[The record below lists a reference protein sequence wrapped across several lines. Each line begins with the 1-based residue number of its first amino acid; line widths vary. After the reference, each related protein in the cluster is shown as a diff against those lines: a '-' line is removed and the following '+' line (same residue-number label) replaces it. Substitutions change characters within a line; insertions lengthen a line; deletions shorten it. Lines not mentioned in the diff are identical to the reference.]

1 MLFVHI
7 CVSTDKIPI
16 FPAKLGGYV
25 SLIFF
30 AKPKGFC
37 GEFWQLIGSF
47 RLPAARIPAKKF
59 VKLTIWTHLPL
70 LTLPS

>member
-7 CVSTDKIPI
+7 CVSADKIPI

-37 GEFWQLIGSF
+37 GEFGQLIGSF
-47 RLPAARIPAKKF
+47 RLPAAQIPAKNLL
-59 VKLTIWTHLPL
+59 KLTIWTHLPL